1 MIIIWKQDVLLI
13 ADVFEKFT
21 SKLLKF
27 YKLDPCHSFSSPGL
41 IWVAMLE
48 MNGIKL
54 ELILDIDEHLF
65 IEKGLR
71 GGISFM
77 CKIFSEANNKDIK
90 NYDPT
95 KENKFIMY
103 LDEKILFD
111 WGMSQYLPY
120 RKFKWLKST

>member
-1 MIIIWKQDVLLI
+1 
-13 ADVFEKFT
+13 
-21 SKLLKF
+21 
-27 YKLDPCHSFSSPGL
+27 
-41 IWVAMLE
+41 MLE

-71 GGISFM
+71 GGISYM

>member
-1 MIIIWKQDVLLI
+1 
-13 ADVFEKFT
+13 
-21 SKLLKF
+21 
-27 YKLDPCHSFSSPGL
+27 
-41 IWVAMLE
+41 MLE

>member
-1 MIIIWKQDVLLI
+1 
-13 ADVFEKFT
+13 
-21 SKLLKF
+21 
-27 YKLDPCHSFSSPGL
+27 
-41 IWVAMLE
+41 MLE

-71 GGISFM
+71 GGISYM

-120 RKFKWLKST
+120 RKFQWLKST

>member
-1 MIIIWKQDVLLI
+1 
-13 ADVFEKFT
+13 
-21 SKLLKF
+21 
-27 YKLDPCHSFSSPGL
+27 
-41 IWVAMLE
+41 MLE

-71 GGISFM
+71 GGISYM

-103 LDEKILFD
+103 LDEKILFN